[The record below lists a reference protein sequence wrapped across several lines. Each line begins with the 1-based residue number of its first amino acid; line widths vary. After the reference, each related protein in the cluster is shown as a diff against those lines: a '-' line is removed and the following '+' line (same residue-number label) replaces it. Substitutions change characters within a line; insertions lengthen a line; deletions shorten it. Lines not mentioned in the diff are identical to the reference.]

1 MTGQRGRVAKLEAQA
16 FRLLT
21 AEELQALDLE
31 ELTAYIARLDRLA
44 GSSELTDF
52 QQRLEAMTD
61 GELVAFAAE
70 FQPGQEGQP

>member
-31 ELTAYIARLDRLA
+31 ELTAYISRLDRLA
-44 GSSELTDF
+44 GSSELADF

-61 GELVAFAAE
+61 GELLAFAAE
-70 FQPGQEGQP
+70 FQPGEL